1 MSSLSMEDG
10 TESNSSHQSNSS
22 STASRSGKKKKKKGG
37 ILYIKCLKNHVI
49 CSSADH
55 VFSHRVNGAL

>member
-22 STASRSGKKKKKKGG
+22 STASRSGKKKKAFC
-37 ILYIKCLKNHVI
+37 IKCLKNHVI
-49 CSSADH
+49 CSSSDH
-55 VFSHRVNGAL
+55 VFFSQS

>member
-22 STASRSGKKKKKKGG
+22 STASRSGKINAAFDFL
-37 ILYIKCLKNHVI
+37 ILHKMFKYCYM
-49 CSSADH
+49 
-55 VFSHRVNGAL
+55 